1 MNHSSPQRVLSD
13 SAGLTNWPARAK
25 EQQMKKHLSI
35 GLSAFAL
42 AALLSGCAGG
52 STTTTTSAPAAST
65 PATSSA
71 TTAPASSAP
80 ASTAELKVTP
90 SKAGQIVVDGK
101 GMSVYYYTKDTKGS
115 GTSACTG
122 GCLTAWP
129 PVTTTSATPAVD
141 GVTGTVGTI
150 TTPDGKKQLTI
161 NGMPVYYYQ
170 KDKAAGDITGQGV
183 GGVWYLVA
191 PSGEMITAPAGS

>member
-1 MNHSSPQRVLSD
+1 
-13 SAGLTNWPARAK
+13 
-25 EQQMKKHLSI
+25 MKKHLSI

-52 STTTTTSAPAAST
+52 GGTTTSTSAPSASS
-65 PATSSA
+65 PATG
-71 TTAPASSAP
+71 APISSAP
-80 ASTAELKVTP
+80 ASTAELMVAP

-101 GMSVYYYTKDTKGS
+101 GMSVYYFTKDTKDS

-122 GCLTAWP
+122 ACLTAWP

-161 NGMPVYYYQ
+161 NGMPVYYFE
-170 KDKAAGDITGQGV
+170 KDKAAGDILGQGV